1 MEGSAVSVM
10 FPARARPISLCYVF
24 FMSQHTI
31 LITSKGTGPKPEY
44 IAQLRSNAEVIVGNT
59 PEAFANAAP
68 EASVMLNWSAPREL
82 NRSVFLMAPKLAW
95 VHSRN
100 AGLDSFLF
108 PELIESPVTL
118 TNGSGVF
125 SAPLGEFAL
134 AAMLYFAKDFPR
146 MRRNQ
151 VAAKWEPFDVLRLA
165 GQTVGIVGYGDI
177 GREVAWRAHA
187 MGMRVFALK
196 RHLPPPGSDLGP
208 IEKMYGTS
216 GLREMIAAS
225 DYVVV
230 AAPLTAETHHM
241 VGEAEF
247 AAMKPDAV
255 IINVGRGPVIDEA
268 AMTRALAEGKIK
280 GAGLD
285 VFEHEPLAAESPLYR
300 MENVLISPHCADN
313 TPDWLDNAM
322 KFFIAQ
328 FERFQ
333 KGEPLQNIVDKNLG
347 Y

>member
-1 MEGSAVSVM
+1 
-10 FPARARPISLCYVF
+10 
-24 FMSQHTI
+24 MSKRTI
-31 LITSKGTGPKPEY
+31 LITAKGTGPKAEY
-44 IAQLRSNAEVIVGNT
+44 IEQLRREARVVVGNT
-59 PEAFANAAP
+59 PEAFADAAP
-68 EASVMLNWSAPREL
+68 EATVMLNWSAPRDL
-82 NRSVFLMAPKLAW
+82 NRNVFLMAPKLAW

-100 AGLDSFLF
+100 AGLDAFLF
-108 PELIESPVTL
+108 PELVASPVTL

-125 SAPLGEFAL
+125 SPPLGEFAL
-134 AAMLYFAKDFPR
+134 AAMLYFAKDFRR
-146 MRRNQ
+146 MVRNQ

-187 MGMRVFALK
+187 MGMRVLALK
-196 RHLPPPGSDLGP
+196 RHMPPPDSDLGP
-208 IEKMYGTS
+208 VDKMYPS
-216 GLREMIAAS
+216 SDLHEMIAAS

-230 AAPLTAETHHM
+230 AAPLTTETHHM
-241 VGEAEF
+241 IGVAEF

-268 AMTRALAEGKIK
+268 AMVRALAEGRIK

-285 VFEHEPLAAESPLYR
+285 VFEHEPLPAESPLYT
-300 MENVLISPHCADN
+300 MENVLLSPHCADN

-328 FERFQ
+328 FDRFQ
-333 KGEPLQNIVDKNLG
+333 KGEPLLNVVDKKLG

>member
-1 MEGSAVSVM
+1 
-10 FPARARPISLCYVF
+10 
-24 FMSQHTI
+24 MSKHII

-44 IAQLRSNAEVIVGNT
+44 IEQLRQHAKVIVGNSR
-59 PEAFANAAP
+59 EAFANAAP
-68 EASVMLNWSAPREL
+68 EATVMLNWSALREL
-82 NRSVFLMAPKLAW
+82 NRAVFLMAPKLAW

-108 PELIESPVTL
+108 PELVESPVTL

-125 SAPLGEFAL
+125 SPPLGEFAL
-134 AAMLYFAKDFPR
+134 AAMLYFAKDFRR
-146 MRRNQ
+146 MIRNQ

-177 GREVAWRAHA
+177 GREVAWRAKA
-187 MGMRVFALK
+187 MGMRVLALK

-208 IEKMYGTS
+208 IEKMYPPS
-216 GLREMIAAS
+216 ELREMIAIC

-241 VGEAEF
+241 IAEPEF

-268 AMTRALAEGKIK
+268 AMVQALAQGKIK

-285 VFEHEPLAAESPLYR
+285 VFEHEPLPAESPLYK
-300 MENVLISPHCADN
+300 MENVLVSPHCADN

-328 FERFQ
+328 FEHFQ
-333 KGEPLQNIVDKNLG
+333 KGEPLQNIVDKHLG

>member
-1 MEGSAVSVM
+1 
-10 FPARARPISLCYVF
+10 
-24 FMSQHTI
+24 MSQHTI
-31 LITSKGTGPKPEY
+31 LITSKGIGPKSEY
-44 IAQLRSNAEVIVGNT
+44 LEQLRTHAQVIVGNT
-59 PEAFANAAP
+59 PEAFAEAAP
-68 EASVMLNWSAPREL
+68 EATVMLNWSAPREL

-108 PELIESPVTL
+108 PELVASQVTL

-134 AAMLYFAKDFPR
+134 AAMLYFAKDFRR
-146 MRRNQ
+146 MIRNQ
-151 VAAKWEPFDVLRLA
+151 VAAEWEPFDVLRLA

-196 RHLPPPGSDLGP
+196 RHPPAGSDLGP
-208 IEKMYGTS
+208 IEKMYATS
-216 GLREMIAAS
+216 ELHEMIAAC

-241 VGEAEF
+241 IGEAEF
-247 AAMKPDAV
+247 AAMKPEAI

-268 AMTRALAEGKIK
+268 AMIKALAAGRIK

-285 VFEHEPLAAESPLYR
+285 VFEHEPLPAESPLYK
-300 MENVLISPHCADN
+300 MENVLVSPHCADN

-333 KGEPLQNIVDKNLG
+333 KGEPLQNVVNKHLG

>member
-1 MEGSAVSVM
+1 
-10 FPARARPISLCYVF
+10 
-24 FMSQHTI
+24 MSQHTV
-31 LITSKGTGPKPEY
+31 LITSKGTGPKSEY
-44 IAQLRSNAEVIVGNT
+44 VEQLRLQARVVVGNS
-59 PEAFANAAP
+59 PEAFADAAP
-68 EASVMLNWSAPREL
+68 NATVMLNWSASRDL
-82 NRSVFLMAPKLAW
+82 NRSVFLLAPKLAW

-100 AGLDSFLF
+100 AGLDAFLF
-108 PELIESPVTL
+108 PELVESPVTL

-125 SAPLGEFAL
+125 SPPLGEFAL
-134 AAMLYFAKDFPR
+134 AAMLYFAKDFRR
-146 MRRNQ
+146 MIRNQ
-151 VAAKWEPFDVLRLA
+151 VAAKWQPFDVLRLA

-177 GREVAWRAHA
+177 GREVAWRARA
-187 MGMRVFALK
+187 MGMKVLALK

-208 IEKMYGTS
+208 VEKIYPTTE
-216 GLREMIAAS
+216 LREMIAAC

-241 VGEAEF
+241 ISEAEF
-247 AAMKPDAV
+247 AAMKPEAV

-268 AMTRALAEGKIK
+268 AIVRALSEGRIK

-285 VFEHEPLAAESPLYR
+285 VFEHEPLLPESPLYA
-300 MENVLISPHCADN
+300 MENVLLSPHCADN

-333 KGEPLQNIVDKNLG
+333 KGEQLLNIVDKKLG

>member
-1 MEGSAVSVM
+1 
-10 FPARARPISLCYVF
+10 
-24 FMSQHTI
+24 MSQHTI
-31 LITSKGTGPKPEY
+31 LITSKGIGPKPEY
-44 IAQLRSNAEVIVGNT
+44 LEQLRTYAHVIVGNT
-59 PEAFANAAP
+59 PEAFAEAAP
-68 EASVMLNWSAPREL
+68 EATVMLNWSAPREL

-108 PELIESPVTL
+108 PELVASQVTL

-134 AAMLYFAKDFPR
+134 AAMLYFAKDFRR
-146 MRRNQ
+146 MIRNQ
-151 VAAKWEPFDVLRLA
+151 VAAEWEPFDVLRLA

-196 RHLPPPGSDLGP
+196 RHPPAGSDLGP
-208 IEKMYGTS
+208 IEKMYATS
-216 GLREMIAAS
+216 ELHEMIAAC

-241 VGEAEF
+241 IGEAEF
-247 AAMKPDAV
+247 AAMKPEAI

-268 AMTRALAEGKIK
+268 AMIKALAAGRIK

-285 VFEHEPLAAESPLYR
+285 VFEHEPLPAESPLYK
-300 MENVLISPHCADN
+300 MENVLVSPHCADN

-333 KGEPLQNIVDKNLG
+333 KGEPLQNVVNKHLG

>member
-1 MEGSAVSVM
+1 
-10 FPARARPISLCYVF
+10 
-24 FMSQHTI
+24 MSEHTI
-31 LITSKGTGPKPEY
+31 LITSKGIGPKAEY
-44 IAQLRSNAEVIVGNT
+44 VEQLRKFARVIVGNI
-59 PEAFANAAP
+59 PESFAEAAP
-68 EASVMLNWSAPREL
+68 EATVMLNWSAPRDL

-95 VHSRN
+95 LHSRN
-100 AGLDSFLF
+100 AGLDAFLF
-108 PELIESPVTL
+108 PELVESAVIL

-151 VAAKWEPFDVLRLA
+151 IAAKWEPFDVLRLA

-177 GREVAWRAHA
+177 GKEVAWRAHA
-187 MGMRVFALK
+187 MGMKVFGLK
-196 RHLPPPGSDLGP
+196 RHLPAPGSDLGP
-208 IEKMYGTS
+208 VEKMYPTPE
-216 GLREMIAAS
+216 LHAMIAAC

-241 VGEAEF
+241 IGDAEF

-268 AMTRALAEGKIK
+268 AMARALAEGRIK

-285 VFEHEPLAAESPLYR
+285 VFEHEPVPAESPLYK
-300 MENVLISPHCADN
+300 MENVLFSPHCADN

-328 FERFQ
+328 YERFRN
-333 KGEPLQNIVDKNLG
+333 GEALLNVVNKKLG

>member
-1 MEGSAVSVM
+1 MAK
-10 FPARARPISLCYVF
+10 
-24 FMSQHTI
+24 HTI
-31 LITSKGTGPKPEY
+31 LITSKGVGPKPEY
-44 IAQLRSNAEVIVGNT
+44 LEQLRTQAQVIVGNT
-59 PEAFANAAP
+59 PEAFTEAAP
-68 EASVMLNWSAPREL
+68 EATVMLNWSAPRDL

-108 PELIESPVTL
+108 PEIIESPVTL

-151 VAAKWEPFDVLRLA
+151 IAARWEPFDVLRLA
-165 GQTVGIVGYGDI
+165 GQTAGIVGYGDI
-177 GREVAWRAHA
+177 GKECAWRARA

-196 RHLPPPGSDLGP
+196 RHPPPPGSNLGP
-208 IEKMYGTS
+208 IEKMYAAS
-216 GLREMIAAS
+216 ELREMIAAC
-225 DYVVV
+225 DYVIV

-241 VGEAEF
+241 IGEAEF

-255 IINVGRGPVIDEA
+255 VINVGRGPVIDEA
-268 AMTRALAEGKIK
+268 ALVQALTEGRIK

-285 VFEHEPLAAESPLYR
+285 VFEHEPLPAESPLYK
-300 MENVLISPHCADN
+300 MEHVLVSPHCADN

-333 KGEPLQNIVDKNLG
+333 KGEPLQNIVDKKLG

>member
-1 MEGSAVSVM
+1 
-10 FPARARPISLCYVF
+10 
-24 FMSQHTI
+24 MSKHII

-44 IAQLRSNAEVIVGNT
+44 IEQLRQHAKVIVGNSR
-59 PEAFANAAP
+59 EAFANAAP
-68 EASVMLNWSAPREL
+68 EATVMLNWSALREL
-82 NRSVFLMAPKLAW
+82 NRAVFLMAPKLAW

-108 PELIESPVTL
+108 PELVESPVTL

-125 SAPLGEFAL
+125 SPPLGEFAL
-134 AAMLYFAKDFPR
+134 AAMLYFAKDFRR
-146 MRRNQ
+146 MIRNQ

-177 GREVAWRAHA
+177 GREVAWRAKA
-187 MGMRVFALK
+187 MGMRVLALK
-196 RHLPPPGSDLGP
+196 RHLPPPGIDLGP
-208 IEKMYGTS
+208 IEKMYPPS
-216 GLREMIAAS
+216 ELREMIAIC

-241 VGEAEF
+241 IAEPEF

-268 AMTRALAEGKIK
+268 AMVQALAQGKIK

-285 VFEHEPLAAESPLYR
+285 VFEHEPLPAESPLYK
-300 MENVLISPHCADN
+300 MENVLVSPHCADN

-328 FERFQ
+328 FEHFQ
-333 KGEPLQNIVDKNLG
+333 KGEPLQNIVDKHLG

>member
-1 MEGSAVSVM
+1 MGE
-10 FPARARPISLCYVF
+10 
-24 FMSQHTI
+24 QTI
-31 LITSKGTGPKPEY
+31 LITSKGAGPKAEY
-44 IAQLRSNAEVIVGNT
+44 LDQLRSHARVVVGST
-59 PEAFANAAP
+59 PEAFA
-68 EASVMLNWSAPREL
+68 EASSEATVMLNWSAPKEL
-82 NRSVFLMAPKLAW
+82 NRAVFLAAPKLAW

-100 AGLDSFLF
+100 AGLDAFLF
-108 PELIESPVTL
+108 PELVKSDVPL

-134 AAMLYFAKDFPR
+134 AAMLYFAKDFRR
-146 MRRNQ
+146 MIRNQ
-151 VAAKWEPFDVLRLA
+151 IAARWEPFDVLHLA

-177 GREVAWRAHA
+177 GKEVAWRAKA
-187 MGMRVFALK
+187 MGMRVLALK
-196 RHLPPPGSDLGP
+196 RHPPPPGSELGP
-208 IEKMYGTS
+208 VDEMYPTTS
-216 GLREMIAAS
+216 LREMIAAC

-255 IINVGRGPVIDEA
+255 IINVGRGPVVDES
-268 AMTRALAEGKIK
+268 AMIQALAQGKIK

-285 VFEHEPLAAESPLYR
+285 VFEHEPLAADSPLYA
-300 MENVLISPHCADN
+300 MENVLVSPHCADN

-328 FERFQ
+328 FERFRN
-333 KGEPLQNIVDKNLG
+333 GEPLLNVVDKHLG

>member
-1 MEGSAVSVM
+1 
-10 FPARARPISLCYVF
+10 
-24 FMSQHTI
+24 MSQHTI
-31 LITSKGTGPKPEY
+31 LITAKGTGPKPEY
-44 IAQLRSNAEVIVGNT
+44 IDQLRQHAEVIVGNSV
-59 PEAFANAAP
+59 EAFAEAAP
-68 EASVMLNWSAPREL
+68 EATVMLNWSAPREL
-82 NRSVFLMAPKLAW
+82 NRGVFFMAPKLAW

-108 PELIESPVTL
+108 PELVESPVTL

-125 SAPLGEFAL
+125 SPPLGEFAL
-134 AAMLYFAKDFPR
+134 AAMLYFAKDFRR
-146 MRRNQ
+146 MIRNQ
-151 VAAKWEPFDVLRLA
+151 VAARWEPFDVLRLS

-177 GREVAWRAHA
+177 GREVAWRAKA
-187 MGMRVFALK
+187 MGMRVLALK
-196 RHLPPPGSDLGP
+196 RHLPHPGSDLGP
-208 IEKMYGTS
+208 VDKMYPS
-216 GLREMIAAS
+216 SELREMIAAC

-230 AAPLTAETHHM
+230 TAPLTAETHHM
-241 VGEAEF
+241 ISEAEF

-255 IINVGRGPVIDEA
+255 TINVGRGPVIDEE
-268 AMTRALAEGKIK
+268 AMIKALAAGKIK

-285 VFEHEPLAAESPLYR
+285 VFEHEPLPAESPLYK
-300 MENVLISPHCADN
+300 MENVLVSPHCADN

-333 KGEPLQNIVDKNLG
+333 KGEPLENVVNKKLG

>member
-1 MEGSAVSVM
+1 MSQ
-10 FPARARPISLCYVF
+10 RLSLCYVF

-31 LITSKGTGPKPEY
+31 LITSKGVGPKSEY
-44 IAQLRSNAEVIVGNT
+44 IEQLRTHAQVIVGNT
-59 PEAFANAAP
+59 PEAFA
-68 EASVMLNWSAPREL
+68 EASANATVMLNWSAPRDL

-108 PELIESPVTL
+108 PELIESLVTL

-134 AAMLYFAKDFPR
+134 AAMLYFAKGFPR

-177 GREVAWRAHA
+177 GRELAWRAHA

-196 RHLPPPGSDLGP
+196 RHVPPPGSDLGP
-208 IEKMYGTS
+208 IEKMYATS
-216 GLREMIAAS
+216 ELHQMIAVC

-241 VGEAEF
+241 VGVAEF

-255 IINVGRGPVIDEA
+255 VINVGRGPVIDEA
-268 AMTRALAEGKIK
+268 AMVQALVEGKIK

-285 VFEHEPLAAESPLYR
+285 VFEHEPLPAESSLYK
-300 MENVLISPHCADN
+300 MENVLVSPHCADN

-333 KGEPLQNIVDKNLG
+333 KGEPLHNIVDKKLG

>member
-1 MEGSAVSVM
+1 
-10 FPARARPISLCYVF
+10 
-24 FMSQHTI
+24 MSEHAI
-31 LITSKGTGPKPEY
+31 LITSKGIGPKREY
-44 IAQLRSNAEVIVGNT
+44 IEQLRLQAQVVVGNS
-59 PEAFANAAP
+59 PEAFADAAP
-68 EASVMLNWSAPREL
+68 EATVMLNWSAPREL
-82 NRSVFLMAPKLAW
+82 NRSVFLMAPRLAW

-108 PELIESPVTL
+108 PELVASPVTL

-134 AAMLYFAKDFPR
+134 AAMLYFAKDLRR
-146 MRRNQ
+146 MVRNQ
-151 VAAKWEPFDVLRLA
+151 VAAKWEPFDVMRLA

-177 GREVAWRAHA
+177 GKEVAWRAKA

-196 RHLPPPGSDLGP
+196 RHPPSPGSDLGP
-208 IEKMYGTS
+208 VERMYPS
-216 GLREMIAAS
+216 SELIEMIS
-225 DYVVV
+225 VCDYVVV
-230 AAPLTAETHHM
+230 TAPLTAETLHM
-241 VGEAEF
+241 IGEAEF

-268 AMTRALAEGKIK
+268 AMVRALTAGHIK

-285 VFEHEPLAAESPLYR
+285 VFEHEPLPADSPLYR
-300 MENVLISPHCADN
+300 LENVLVSPHCADN

-328 FERFQ
+328 FERFR
-333 KGEPLQNIVDKNLG
+333 KGEPLLNVVDKKLG

>member
-1 MEGSAVSVM
+1 
-10 FPARARPISLCYVF
+10 LCYVF

-31 LITSKGTGPKPEY
+31 LITSKGTGPKTEY
-44 IAQLRSNAEVIVGNT
+44 IEQLRLQARVVVGNA
-59 PEAFANAAP
+59 PEVFTDAAP
-68 EASVMLNWSAPREL
+68 EATVMLNWSAPRDL

-100 AGLDSFLF
+100 AGLDAFLF
-108 PELIESPVTL
+108 PELVKSPVTL

-125 SAPLGEFAL
+125 SPPLGEFAL
-134 AAMLYFAKDFPR
+134 AAMLYFAKDFRR
-146 MRRNQ
+146 MIRNQ
-151 VAAKWEPFDVLRLA
+151 VAAKWEPFDVLRLS

-187 MGMRVFALK
+187 MGMRVLALK

-208 IEKMYGTS
+208 VEKMYPTDQ
-216 GLREMIAAS
+216 LHEMIGAC

-241 VGEAEF
+241 ISGAEF
-247 AAMKPDAV
+247 ATMKPEAV

-268 AMTRALAEGKIK
+268 AMVRALAGGKIK

-285 VFEHEPLAAESPLYR
+285 VFEHEPLPPESPLYK
-300 MENVLISPHCADN
+300 MENVLVSPHCADN

-322 KFFIAQ
+322 KFFLAQ
-328 FERFQ
+328 FERFR
-333 KGEPLQNIVDKNLG
+333 KGEPLLNVVDKKLG

>member
-1 MEGSAVSVM
+1 
-10 FPARARPISLCYVF
+10 
-24 FMSQHTI
+24 MSQHTI
-31 LITSKGTGPKPEY
+31 LITSKGIGPKPEY
-44 IAQLRSNAEVIVGNT
+44 IEQLRAHSRAIVGNA
-59 PEAFANAAP
+59 PEAFAEAAP
-68 EASVMLNWSAPREL
+68 EATVMLNWSAPREL

-100 AGLDSFLF
+100 AGLDAFLF
-108 PELIESPVTL
+108 PELVESRVTL

-134 AAMLYFAKDFPR
+134 AAMLYFAKDFRR
-146 MRRNQ
+146 MIRNQ

-177 GREVAWRAHA
+177 GREVGWRAHA
-187 MGMRVFALK
+187 MGMRVLALK

-208 IEKMYGTS
+208 IERMYATS
-216 GLREMIAAS
+216 ELHEMIAAC
-225 DYVVV
+225 DYIVV
-230 AAPLTAETHHM
+230 AAPLTVETHHM
-241 VGEAEF
+241 IGEAEF
-247 AAMKPDAV
+247 AAMQPHAV
-255 IINVGRGPVIDEA
+255 IINVGRGPVIDEE
-268 AMTRALAEGKIK
+268 AMIKALTAEKIR

-285 VFEHEPLAAESPLYR
+285 VFEHEPLSAESPLYN
-300 MENVLISPHCADN
+300 MENVLVSPHCADN

-328 FERFQ
+328 FERFE
-333 KGEPLQNIVDKNLG
+333 KGGQLLNIVDKKLG

>member
-1 MEGSAVSVM
+1 
-10 FPARARPISLCYVF
+10 
-24 FMSQHTI
+24 
-31 LITSKGTGPKPEY
+31 
-44 IAQLRSNAEVIVGNT
+44 
-59 PEAFANAAP
+59 
-68 EASVMLNWSAPREL
+68 MLNWSAPREL

-108 PELIESPVTL
+108 PELVESPVTL

-134 AAMLYFAKDFPR
+134 AAMLYFAKDFRR
-146 MRRNQ
+146 MIRNQ
-151 VAAKWEPFDVLRLA
+151 VAGKWEPFDVLRLA

-177 GREVAWRAHA
+177 GKEVAWRAKA
-187 MGMRVFALK
+187 MGMRVLRVEATSAAAGK
-196 RHLPPPGSDLGP
+196 RPGP
-208 IEKMYGTS
+208 VEKMYPNS
-216 GLREMIAAS
+216 ELREMIAVC

-241 VGEAEF
+241 IGEAEF

-268 AMTRALAEGKIK
+268 AMARALAEGRIK

-285 VFEHEPLAAESPLYR
+285 VFEHEPLPAESPLYK
-300 MENVLISPHCADN
+300 MENVLSLAALRRQHAGLARQRDEVLHRAVRALPKRRTATESSWTRNSAIKKRLFARQVASIAAD
-313 TPDWLDNAM
+313 P
-322 KFFIAQ
+322 
-328 FERFQ
+328 
-333 KGEPLQNIVDKNLG
+333 
-347 Y
+347 

>member
-1 MEGSAVSVM
+1 
-10 FPARARPISLCYVF
+10 
-24 FMSQHTI
+24 MSQHTI
-31 LITSKGTGPKPEY
+31 LVTSKGTGPKPEY
-44 IAQLRSNAEVIVGNT
+44 IDQLRQRAKVIVGNSV
-59 PEAFANAAP
+59 EAFADAAP
-68 EASVMLNWSAPREL
+68 EAAVMLNWSAPRDL

-100 AGLDSFLF
+100 AGLDAFLF
-108 PELIESPVTL
+108 PELVESPVTL

-125 SAPLGEFAL
+125 SPPLGEFAL
-134 AAMLYFAKDFPR
+134 AAMLYFAKDFRR
-146 MRRNQ
+146 MIRNQ
-151 VAAKWEPFDVLRLA
+151 VSAKWEPFDVLRLA
-165 GQTVGIVGYGDI
+165 DQTVGIVGYGDI

-187 MGMRVFALK
+187 MGMRVLALK

-208 IEKMYGTS
+208 VEKMYPTHE
-216 GLREMIAAS
+216 LHEMIGAC

-241 VGEAEF
+241 ISGAEF
-247 AAMKPDAV
+247 AAMRPEAV

-268 AMTRALAEGKIK
+268 AMVRALAEGRIK

-285 VFEHEPLAAESPLYR
+285 VFEHEPLPPESPLYK
-300 MENVLISPHCADN
+300 MENVLVSPHCADN

-322 KFFIAQ
+322 KFFLAQ
-328 FERFQ
+328 FERFR
-333 KGEPLQNIVDKNLG
+333 KGELLLNVVDKKLG

>member
-1 MEGSAVSVM
+1 
-10 FPARARPISLCYVF
+10 
-24 FMSQHTI
+24 MSEHTI
-31 LITSKGTGPKPEY
+31 LITSKGTGPKAEY
-44 IAQLRSNAEVIVGNT
+44 LDQLREHAQVVVGNL
-59 PEAFANAAP
+59 PGAFADAAP
-68 EASVMLNWSAPREL
+68 EATVMLNWSAPRDL

-100 AGLDSFLF
+100 AGLDAFLF
-108 PELIESPVTL
+108 PELVESKVTL

-134 AAMLYFAKDFPR
+134 AAMLYFAKDLPR

-151 VAAKWEPFDVLRLA
+151 VAGKWEPFDVLRLA
-165 GQTVGIVGYGDI
+165 GQSVGIVGYGDI
-177 GREVAWRAHA
+177 GKEVAWRAHA
-187 MGMRVFALK
+187 MGMRVLALK
-196 RHLPPPGSDLGP
+196 RHLPAPGSDLGP
-208 IEKMYGTS
+208 VEKMYPTS
-216 GLREMIAAS
+216 ELHAMIAAS

-230 AAPLTAETHHM
+230 AAPLTAETRHM
-241 VGEAEF
+241 IGNAEF

-268 AMTRALAEGKIK
+268 AMVQALVEGKIK

-285 VFEHEPLAAESPLYR
+285 VFEHEPVPPESPLYT
-300 MENVLISPHCADN
+300 MENVLFSPHCADN

-328 FERFQ
+328 YERFRT
-333 KGEPLQNIVDKNLG
+333 GEALLNVVDKKLG

>member
-1 MEGSAVSVM
+1 MLLSTW
-10 FPARARPISLCYVF
+10 LCYVF

-31 LITSKGTGPKPEY
+31 LITSKGTGPRADY
-44 IAQLRSNAEVIVGNT
+44 IEQLEREARVIVGNN
-59 PEAFANAAP
+59 PEAFAEAAP
-68 EASVMLNWSAPREL
+68 EATVMLNWSAPREL
-82 NRSVFLMAPKLAW
+82 NRSAFLMAPKLAW

-108 PELIESPVTL
+108 SELVESPVTL

-125 SAPLGEFAL
+125 SPPLGEFVL
-134 AAMLYFAKDFPR
+134 AAMLYFAKDFRR
-146 MRRNQ
+146 MIRNQ

-177 GREVAWRAHA
+177 GREVAWRAKA
-187 MGMRVFALK
+187 MGMNIFALK

-208 IEKMYGTS
+208 VDKMYSTGE
-216 GLREMIAAS
+216 LREMIAAC

-230 AAPLTAETHHM
+230 AAPLTAETHHLISA
-241 VGEAEF
+241 AEF

-268 AMTRALAEGKIK
+268 AMVRALAQERIK

-285 VFEHEPLAAESPLYR
+285 VFEHEPLSSESPLYR
-300 MENVLISPHCADN
+300 MENVLVSPHCADN

-328 FERFQ
+328 LNRFE
-333 KGEPLQNIVDKNLG
+333 KGEPLQNIVDKKLG